1 MTQEEHVIDV
11 LEKIRP
17 YIQRDGGDVEFESL
31 EDGIVTVRMLGA
43 CADCL
48 SINDTLKDG
57 IEALILDEVPGIT
70 EVRLSRGCDKIEKL
84 RILG

>member
-70 EVRLSRGCDKIEKL
+70 EVRLSSTSL
-84 RILG
+84 F

>member
-1 MTQEEHVIDV
+1 MMTQEEQVIDV

-43 CADCL
+43 CADCM

-57 IEALILDEVPGIT
+57 IEALLLDEVEGIT
-70 EVRLSRGCDKIEKL
+70 EVRLSSTSYY
-84 RILG
+84 

>member
-70 EVRLSRGCDKIEKL
+70 EVRLSSTSIF
-84 RILG
+84 

>member
-1 MTQEEHVIDV
+1 MTQEEQVIDV

-31 EDGIVTVRMLGA
+31 VDGIVTVRMLGA
-43 CADCL
+43 CADCM

-57 IEALILDEVPGIT
+57 IEALLLDEVEGIT
-70 EVRLSRGCDKIEKL
+70 EVRLSSTSYY
-84 RILG
+84 

>member
-1 MTQEEHVIDV
+1 MMTQEEQVIDV

-31 EDGIVTVRMLGA
+31 VDGIVTVRMLGA
-43 CADCL
+43 CADCM

-57 IEALILDEVPGIT
+57 IEALLLDEVEGIT
-70 EVRLSRGCDKIEKL
+70 EVRLSSTSYY
-84 RILG
+84 